1 MADITSQA
9 TLTDRAILAGSEA
22 LAGRRRGLRS
32 LLPFAGPAVTASVA
46 YMDPGNFATNIQA
59 GAKFD
64 YNLLW
69 VVVVANVIAML
80 FQALSA
86 KLGIVTGRNLAE
98 LCREQFPRPLV
109 WGMWVVS
116 EIGAMATD
124 LAEFLGGAIGLSLL
138 FGMPL
143 LTGMV
148 IYAILT
154 LQRGGFR
161 PIELLIGGLVGVTG
175 ASYLVEL
182 VIAPPDWS
190 AVAFHAVVPRLDDGE
205 AVLLAVGIVGA
216 TVMPHAIYLHSGLT
230 QDRVVARTNGERRR
244 LLQFSNREVV
254 LALGLAGLVNMA
266 MVAMAASVFHDGVH
280 DDVAEIGTAYR
291 TLIPILGSGAAGVF
305 LVSLLA
311 SGLSSSAVGTMAGQ
325 VIMQGFVGFRIPLW
339 LRRLVT
345 MVPSFAVVA
354 LGFDATQALI
364 LSQVALSL
372 ILPVPMVALLILTRR
387 RDVMGSYAN
396 GRFTSAAATA
406 AAAIVLVLNLLL
418 VLQIAGVPLPAL
430 A

>member
-1 MADITSQA
+1 
-9 TLTDRAILAGSEA
+9 
-22 LAGRRRGLRS
+22 
-32 LLPFAGPAVTASVA
+32 
-46 YMDPGNFATNIQA
+46 
-59 GAKFD
+59 
-64 YNLLW
+64 
-69 VVVVANVIAML
+69 
-80 FQALSA
+80 
-86 KLGIVTGRNLAE
+86 
-98 LCREQFPRPLV
+98 
-109 WGMWVVS
+109 
-116 EIGAMATD
+116 
-124 LAEFLGGAIGLSLL
+124 
-138 FGMPL
+138 
-143 LTGMV
+143 
-148 IYAILT
+148 

-161 PIELLIGGLVGVTG
+161 PIELLIGGLVGVIG

-182 VIAPPDWS
+182 LIAPPDWS
-190 AVAFHAVVPRLDDGE
+190 AVMFHSVVPRLDDGE

-230 QDRVVARTNGERRR
+230 QDRVLPRTDGERKR
-244 LLQFSNREVV
+244 LLRFSNREVV

-339 LRRLVT
+339 FRRLVT

-354 LGFDATQALI
+354 LGYDATQALI

-372 ILPVPMVALLILTRR
+372 ILPVPMIALLVLTRSP
-387 RDVMGSYAN
+387 DVMGSYAN
-396 GRFTSAAATA
+396 GRLMMAAATA
-406 AAAIVLVLNLLL
+406 AAIVLGLNLLL
-418 VLQIAGVPLPAL
+418 VLQIAGVPLPAF
-430 A
+430 ASAG